1 MDQNIRGKPE
11 TLNLRI
17 GGVTIAVAPGPGDC
31 PPLALPSPEDR
42 FLVDNG
48 APDILLRLHYG
59 DLPALPPES
68 EVLQTGAARWS
79 LYRVRDGYAIPLI
92 LGDHRHSRR
101 LAVMNRAFT
110 AGDLFIQRWESG
122 SAIPAVQVTIDPL
135 LFPTA
140 ELLMLNYLARGRL
153 GVIIHSLGL
162 DDGGRGLLF
171 VGVSGAGKSTMANLW
186 QGSGATLLSDDRI
199 ILRRQDDRYMMYGTP
214 WHGDANIASPEAVPL
229 ERIYFLARSSENH
242 VQPLSTMEAVTRL
255 MVCCFPP
262 FYNPEGMEFNL
273 EFLSQLAAEMPCY
286 KLGVMPDFRVVEFVR
301 GLR

>member
-1 MDQNIRGKPE
+1 MDQNIRGQPE

-17 GGVTIAVAPGPGDC
+17 GGVTIAVAPGAGDC
-31 PPLALPSPEDR
+31 PPLALPPPEDR

-48 APDILLRLHYG
+48 APDILLRVYYG
-59 DLPALPPES
+59 DLPALPPDS
-68 EVLQTGAARWS
+68 EALQTGATRWS
-79 LYRVRDGYAIPLI
+79 LYRVHNGYAIPLM
-92 LGDHRHSRR
+92 LGDHHHSRR
-101 LAVMNRAFT
+101 MALMNRAFT
-110 AGDLFIQRWESG
+110 AGDLFIQRREPG

-140 ELLMLNYLARGRL
+140 ELLMLNYLARGRH

-186 QGSGATLLSDDRI
+186 QDAGATLLSDDRI
-199 ILRRQDDRYMMYGTP
+199 IVRRQDDRYMMYGTP
-214 WHGDANIASPEAVPL
+214 WQGDANIASPEAAPL
-229 ERIYFLARSSENH
+229 ERIFFLARSSENL
-242 VQPLSTMEAVTRL
+242 VQPISTMEAVTRL

-262 FYNPEGMEFNL
+262 FYDPEGMGFTL
-273 EFLSQLAAEMPCY
+273 DFFSRLAAEVPCY
-286 KLGVMPDFRVVEFVR
+286 QLGFVPDSQVVDFVR